1 MKFAFENRRG
11 SVLTLIL
18 VVIILIGITLGSYL
32 KLVSNQNQA
41 IVRSQLWNAAIPLAE
56 AGIEEAM
63 AHLNKN
69 LTNRNTDGWTAEGT
83 NVVRERMVGKD
94 KYRVMISKDSDP
106 PVIVSEGFVWMAH
119 KSKFIE
125 NARKVRVTTTNDGLF
140 SKAMVAKGTIDLSG
154 NNITSNSFDS
164 SDPKYST
171 GGMYDPTKTKD
182 NGDIATN
189 SSLTNS
195 LNVGNA
201 DIWGKVSTGPGGS
214 IDIGASGA
222 VGDKAWHALKKNGIK
237 DGWSSDDMNVQFPDV
252 KAPFNA
258 GFSPAGGKVNDTNY
272 TYVLSDGN
280 YELSEL
286 KISGDE
292 KIIVTGKANL
302 LVKGNV
308 DMTGKSMIYVAP
320 GASLQMFV
328 AGSSAKLGG
337 NGVANPGGKAEN
349 FGYWGLT
356 SNTQV
361 SMSGN
366 GGFVGTIYA
375 PHASLVLGGGGN
387 DKEKDDD
394 EGGMLAADFVGS
406 SVTASVKMN
415 GHFNFHYDEAL
426 AKFGPRRGYTITS
439 WGERGWTE
447 L

>member
-11 SVLTLIL
+11 SILTLIL

-83 NVVRERMVGKD
+83 NVVRERTVGQD
-94 KYRVMISKDSDP
+94 KYRVMISKDLDP
-106 PVIVSEGFVWMAH
+106 PVIVSEGYVWMQN
-119 KSKFIE
+119 KGKFIE
-125 NARKVRVTTTNDGLF
+125 NSRKIRVTTTNDGLF
-140 SKAMVAKGTIDLSG
+140 SKAMVAKGTIDLRG
-154 NNITSNSFDS
+154 NDITSNSFDS

-171 GGMYDPTKTKD
+171 GGMYDSTKTKD

-195 LNVGNA
+195 LSIGNA

-214 IDIGASGA
+214 IDIGPNGA
-222 VGDKAWHALKKNGIK
+222 VGDKAWHALKKNGVK

-252 KAPFNA
+252 KAPFSS
-258 GFSPAGGKVNDTNY
+258 GFTPGAGKVNDTNY
-272 TYVLSDGN
+272 TYALSDGN
-280 YELSEL
+280 YELSAL
-286 KISGDE
+286 SMSGDE
-292 KIIVTGKANL
+292 AMIVTGNATL
-302 LVKGNV
+302 LVKGDV
-308 DMTGKSMIYVAP
+308 DIKGKAMIYIAP
-320 GASLQMFV
+320 GATLQVYV
-328 AGSSAKLGG
+328 AGSSASFGG
-337 NGVANPGGKAEN
+337 NGVANPGGKAQN
-349 FGYWGLT
+349 FGYWGLS
-356 SNTQV
+356 SNTEV
-361 SMSGN
+361 TMHGN

-375 PHASLVLGGGGN
+375 PQAALTLGGGGK

-394 EGGMLAADFVGS
+394 EGAKLAADFVGS
-406 SVTASVKMN
+406 SVTATVKMA